1 MSHTIESLAAIP
13 GVQLVAGAF
22 IARVN
27 HANTEIATVGKH
39 DGILSLTEAGIE
51 FLKTLEAPAEKEA
64 LKPAKPAK
72 GSKTD
77 AAPASDAEKLLDL
90 E

>member
-13 GVQLVAGAF
+13 GVQLVAGSF
-22 IARVN
+22 IARIN

-51 FLKTLEAPAEKEA
+51 FLKTLEAPA
-64 LKPAKPAK
+64 AKAAAPTKGKAAK
-72 GSKTD
+72 AD
-77 AAPASDAEKLLDL
+77 AAPVVGDAEKSLDL
-90 E
+90 D